1 MHYGLEM
8 ETEVEIETIV
18 KRSVISGRYEAWVI
32 VGVMGVM
39 RGDNNEKNSL
49 VIIWGCWWIFL
60 QSLE

>member
-18 KRSVISGRYEAWVI
+18 KRLVISGRYEAWVI

-39 RGDNNEKNSL
+39 RGDNNEN
-49 VIIWGCWWIFL
+49 VRIV
-60 QSLE
+60 

>member
-18 KRSVISGRYEAWVI
+18 KRLVISGRYEAWVI

-39 RGDNNEKNSL
+39 RGDNNEN
-49 VIIWGCWWIFL
+49 VRIDIIIWGCVNI
-60 QSLE
+60 

>member
-18 KRSVISGRYEAWVI
+18 KRLVISGRYEAWVI

-39 RGDNNEKNSL
+39 RGDNEN
-49 VIIWGCWWIFL
+49 VRIVWGIIVWGCVNI
-60 QSLE
+60 

>member
-32 VGVMGVM
+32 VGVMGIM
-39 RGDNNEKNSL
+39 RGDNN
-49 VIIWGCWWIFL
+49 VRIVW
-60 QSLE
+60 

>member
-18 KRSVISGRYEAWVI
+18 KRLVISGRYEAWVI

-39 RGDNNEKNSL
+39 RGDNNEN
-49 VIIWGCWWIFL
+49 VRIVWGIIVWGCVNI
-60 QSLE
+60 